1 MVLRLA
7 LFAALLGVAQA
18 PEPIPN
24 ESLFR
29 AIQRADSAEVDRLL
43 QSGVSPNAVNA
54 GGDPALMVATL
65 FADVE
70 SMEVLLRY
78 GADPRQANG
87 VGSTPLMW
95 AIPNLDKVRLLIDH
109 GADVNARTSTL
120 ERTPFL
126 IASSY
131 PGSAEVLGLLVAHGA
146 DIRATDAGGA
156 DALRLAIRSA
166 DAEVVRFLVESG
178 IDPNQGTVS
187 LNRPHLPTVD
197 YLMSAGLKVGE
208 NSLIGATNWQDPAL
222 IASWVEMGADVNAR
236 SANYGRTPLMVAAA
250 SELAGPATLKLL
262 LDLGADPNAES
273 TEGERPLDWAVYRD
287 AQGKIE
293 VLEQYGARRGDGPRA
308 RTFDAPDGI
317 DDPRVSLRRSVSLLL
332 ASSPPMFD
340 NVGCVTCHNNTLPG
354 LAAATARR
362 KDIDVDERLV
372 RENLDD
378 ILAVY
383 GPGAD
388 DMMQGRQAIG
398 GIGLTIGYV
407 AMALAAEEHP
417 ADRMTA
423 VFTHWVAATQMP
435 DGSWI
440 GNGANRPPMEYS
452 AISHTAMAVRV
463 LTLYQLAAR
472 ADEIEGRLERARDWL
487 VASEAHSAEER
498 GMRLMGL
505 VWAGAERPAVD
516 AAIAEIRGHQGA
528 NGGWSQLAQL
538 ENDAYA
544 TGLSLFALNES
555 GVAVTDDTYR
565 RGVAYLLRTQYA
577 DGSWLVRTR
586 AFPVQGYFESGFPF
600 GRHQWI
606 SAAGTGWAAVAI
618 ARSLPDRNNA
628 P

>member
-1 MVLRLA
+1 MILHLA
-7 LFAALLGVAQA
+7 LFAALLGAAQA
-18 PEPIPN
+18 PEPTPN

-29 AIQRADSAEVDRLL
+29 ALQRADTAEVERLL
-43 QSGVSPNAVNA
+43 RNGVTPNAVNA
-54 GGDPALMVATL
+54 DGDSALMVATL
-65 FADVE
+65 FADVN
-70 SMEVLLRY
+70 SMEILLRH
-78 GADPRQANG
+78 GADPELANSIG
-87 VGSTPLMW
+87 ATPLMW
-95 AIPNLDKVRLLIDH
+95 AIPDPGKIRLLIDH

-120 ERTPFL
+120 QRTPFL

-131 PGSAEVLGLLVAHGA
+131 PGSAEVLGLLLAHGA

-178 IDPNQGTVS
+178 IDPNENRVS
-187 LNRPHLPTVD
+187 LNRHHLPSID
-197 YLMSAGLKVGE
+197 YLMSAGLKVDE
-208 NSLIGATNWQDPAL
+208 NSLVGATNWQDPAL
-222 IASWVEMGADVNAR
+222 IESWVEMGANVNAR
-236 SANYGRTPLMVAAA
+236 SANYGKTPLMVAAA
-250 SELAGPATLKLL
+250 SELAGPETLKLL
-262 LDLGADPNAES
+262 LERGADPNAES
-273 TEGERPLDWAVYRD
+273 TEGERPLDWAIYRD
-287 AQGKIE
+287 DQGKME
-293 VLEQYGARRGDGPRA
+293 VLEQHGARRGNGPRA
-308 RTFDAPDGI
+308 QTFADPEGI
-317 DDPRVSLRRSVSLLL
+317 DDPRVSLSRSVSLLL
-332 ASSPPMFD
+332 RSSPPMFD

-354 LAAATARR
+354 VAAASARR
-362 KDIDVDERLV
+362 KGIDVDERLV
-372 RENLDD
+372 GENLDD

-417 ADRMTA
+417 SDRMTA

-440 GNGANRPPMEYS
+440 GNGVNRPPMEYS

-463 LTLYQLAAR
+463 LTLYPLPVR
-472 ADEIEGRLERARDWL
+472 TDEIDRRLERARDWL

-505 VWAGAERPAVD
+505 VWTGAPRSVVD

-528 NGGWSQLAQL
+528 TGGWSQLAQL

-544 TGLSLFALNES
+544 TGLSLFALHEA
-555 GVAVTDDTYR
+555 GVPVADETYR
-565 RGVAYLLRTQYA
+565 RGVAYLLRTQHA

-606 SAAGTGWAAVAI
+606 SAAGTGWAALAI
-618 ARSLPDRNNA
+618 AHTLPNRNDA